1 LRALVNSQTQ
11 QLRPMRP
18 TIAEAG
24 LPNYPFETCSQ
35 APAGTPQP
43 VLESSSTARLNQARR
58 LALKERGMSKE
69 GTPTPSTPHRPDPA

>member
-1 LRALVNSQTQ
+1 
-11 QLRPMRP
+11 MRP

-24 LPNYPFETCSQ
+24 LPNHPFETCSQ

-43 VLESSSTARLNQARR
+43 VLESSSTARLNQVRTPGP
-58 LALKERGMSKE
+58 EGGGMSKE